1 MKSFVMS
8 MFLLTN
14 AFGSAIALGLSSVSV
29 DPKLVWMYT
38 GISVAAFIA
47 GTLFWLLFSRYNKM
61 EDRMDAMEAED
72 PQKAVRSDEISQH
85 RRDTL
90 AGDEETAP
98 RDEKAV

>member
-14 AFGSAIALGLSSVSV
+14 AFGSAIAIGLSSVSV

-38 GISVAAFIA
+38 GISVAAFVA
-47 GTLFWLLFSRYNKM
+47 GILFWFLFSRYNKM
-61 EDRMDAMEAED
+61 EDTMDAMEAND
-72 PQKAVRSDEISQH
+72 PQHAVRSDEVNQH

-90 AGDEETAP
+90 AGDEETHG
-98 RDEKAV
+98 EKAV